1 LFNEDISK
9 TPSGD
14 SPSKVHFWYYSQPGV
29 QYHCLFQ
36 ALAHDVLDL
45 TLNRV
50 VVEENAGRSP
60 AGGAKVKTR
69 ACDLDSRDRFWMA
82 HKGSPFPTVA
92 EAIQEELEQYRAS
105 EEEVKRLKAS
115 MVGDMLLFHI
125 WVCLALCC
133 CYGIIRHYFCCY
145 IQA

>member
-1 LFNEDISK
+1 ML
-9 TPSGD
+9 T
-14 SPSKVHFWYYSQPGV
+14 VHGV
-29 QYHCLFQ
+29 CPLNVTVKSRCFLQ

-50 VVEENAGRSP
+50 VVEENVGRSP

-82 HKGSPFPTVA
+82 HKGSPFPIVA
-92 EAIQEELEQYRAS
+92 EAIQEELEQYRSS

-115 MVGDMLLFHI
+115 MVGDRFLFE
-125 WVCLALCC
+125 VP
-133 CYGIIRHYFCCY
+133 
-145 IQA
+145 

>member
-1 LFNEDISK
+1 M
-9 TPSGD
+9 
-14 SPSKVHFWYYSQPGV
+14 
-29 QYHCLFQ
+29 
-36 ALAHDVLDL
+36 
-45 TLNRV
+45 
-50 VVEENAGRSP
+50 VEENVGRSP

-92 EAIQEELEQYRAS
+92 EAIQEELEQYRSS

-125 WVCLALCC
+125 CIFPALCY
-133 CYGIIRHYFCCY
+133 YGIVRHNFCCY
-145 IQA
+145 VY

>member
-1 LFNEDISK
+1 VITFKKLENGVRILV
-9 TPSGD
+9 
-14 SPSKVHFWYYSQPGV
+14 VHGAYPV
-29 QYHCLFQ
+29 DVTVECHCFLQ

-50 VVEENAGRSP
+50 VVEENVGRSP

-82 HKGSPFPTVA
+82 HKGSPFPIVA
-92 EAIQEELEQYRAS
+92 EAIQEELEQYRSS

-115 MVGDMLLFHI
+115 MVSNRFLFDI
-125 WVCLALCC
+125 W
-133 CYGIIRHYFCCY
+133 
-145 IQA
+145 